1 MQLEGIMPQAAYV
14 ESEAINVKYYICIRY
29 IYRSRDKPRISYP
42 PSCVIRTFEYT
53 NKECPRASECTLTGH
68 QPFHW
73 CILATVCSTAPM
85 YVGTTTIDFAIGAAG
100 FVQFF
105 LLSIA
110 FSCCTYCI

>member
-14 ESEAINVKYYICIRY
+14 ESEVINVKYYICNTCN
-29 IYRSRDKPRISYP
+29 RSRDKPRISYP

-105 LLSIA
+105 LLSTA
-110 FSCCTYCI
+110 FSCCTDCI

>member
-1 MQLEGIMPQAAYV
+1 MPQAAYV

-85 YVGTTTIDFAIGAAG
+85 YAVCRDYDDRFCNWSRGVRTI
-100 FVQFF
+100 F
-105 LLSIA
+105 LVIDCI
-110 FSCCTYCI
+110 SCCTDCI